1 MLDKV
6 LEITREAGE
15 LVREGFGKDFSIEYK
30 TNESNLV
37 TEIDKKSEALIVS
50 YIKKNFPTHGILAEE
65 GDIEN
70 TNAEYLWVIDP
81 IDGTTNFAH
90 GFPIFAVSVGLQK
103 NGKTICGAVYH
114 VMQNNMFFS
123 ELGSGSFCDAKRLKV
138 AKNDKLRTS
147 LLVTGFPYNIDENPD
162 GAMEIFNAMVRNSR
176 GMRRLGSAAL
186 DVCYVAS
193 GCFEGFWEVN
203 LFPWDICAAQ
213 LILEEAGGKATDFS
227 GNPAGIY
234 SKQFICSNGF
244 VHQEML
250 ALVHQ
255 AKSGKI

>member
-50 YIKKNFPTHGILAEE
+50 YIKKNFPDHGILAEE
-65 GDIEN
+65 GDVEN

-123 ELGSGSFCDAKRLKV
+123 ELGSGSFCDAKRLTV
-138 AKNDKLRTS
+138 AQNGNLRTS

-162 GAMEIFNAMVRNSR
+162 NAMEIFNAMVRNSR

-186 DVCYVAS
+186 DVCYVAA

-203 LFPWDICAAQ
+203 LHPWDICAAQ
-213 LILEEAGGKATDFS
+213 LILEEAGGLATDFN
-227 GNPAGIY
+227 GKPASIY
-234 SKQFICSNGF
+234 SGQYLCSNGR

-255 AKSGKI
+255 ATSGKK